1 MFTYENIEGPRPFLW
16 GHRGAPLLAVENTVA
31 SFQKA
36 FAAGLYGV
44 EFDVQFSRDGVPF
57 VFHDDDLKR
66 LAGVEMVPSRLL
78 WDQIKTITIR
88 DPLRPQHG
96 EAHIPTLEAVFEVI
110 PPEKFIN
117 LEVKHPDPLNDRD
130 VMRMV
135 GMLRDHMMH
144 NRTLISSFQPRHL
157 YQVKH
162 LRTLAQTGHLIED
175 PGDLGSREIGI
186 QH

>member
-110 PPEKFIN
+110 PPDIKKCKNAASPGYVAAGF
-117 LEVKHPDPLNDRD
+117 PLITHSELPPTT
-130 VMRMV
+130 V
-135 GMLRDHMMH
+135 L
-144 NRTLISSFQPRHL
+144 
-157 YQVKH
+157 
-162 LRTLAQTGHLIED
+162 
-175 PGDLGSREIGI
+175 
-186 QH
+186 